1 MIKNLIRWALHS
13 RLVVILLA
21 LALLVFG
28 LYSFRAVNVEAY
40 PDPAP
45 PIVEVVAQ
53 YPGASAEEI
62 ERQVTIP
69 LEVALAGM
77 PGLKYT
83 RTQSMFEL
91 CHIRNQFDYG
101 VEDLAARQEVIN
113 RLQFV
118 QLPPGVTPQISP
130 ESPTGEIFRYALV
143 NPKDSQ
149 GRPIYSLNDL
159 KSLQDWTLERL
170 IRRVPRI
177 IDVASYGGTVK
188 RYEIQPDPRRL
199 QRYGITLAQLKNA
212 IANSNANVGA
222 EYVFKGEQVQVVRS
236 LGLFGR
242 GEDPMDRAM
251 AMTDPVAARD
261 YLRAEEL
268 RRIHEIRQTVLATA
282 DNVPVRVDDVVDGG
296 PASSGD
302 ELGKQGVIVSHQT
315 RLGRAMFSVPRKN
328 SRGEEILDDKG
339 NRDWDEDDDVIQ
351 GIVLLRKG
359 EDTLPALRDVNAL
372 VDELNRTPGRL
383 LPGVKILPYADRTQL
398 IHVTTETVQENL
410 LAGMGLVVVVLLM
423 FLGNIRSALIVA
435 INVPLALLFAFAMLF
450 MRGKSANLLSIGAVD
465 FGIIVDSSVIM
476 VENIYRHLSSGMHGK
491 KLLSERIINASGEIQ
506 RSLFFSTVIMVCAFL
521 PLFTMAGPEGR
532 IFGPMADTYAF
543 ALAGALLLA
552 MTLSPVLCSLLL
564 HRLKPKP
571 DNFMVRW
578 MSRSYLRELRWCLRH
593 RWITLAVFAGV
604 VAGTLAALPMLG
616 REFMPELDEGNI
628 WIQATL
634 PMKSSLDESCRRC
647 MVARDIMKRYPEVEL
662 LLCQVGRPDDGT
674 DPSSFY
680 NAEFYL
686 PLKPFKQWPILPGH
700 IRRRTKQEIID
711 TMDRELSRTM
721 LGVDWNISQNI
732 RNQVME
738 SLSGVRGENS
748 VKIIGPDLVGLERLS
763 DQVAKTLG
771 RVSGVFDV
779 GIYHIMGQSN
789 LNFPI
794 DRAKCAQWGVAV
806 ADAQDVIATAVGGRP
821 LSQMTEGERS
831 FDITLRWPAALRTDE
846 QAILNIPLDTINNNV
861 TSSPTPALNTTLLT
875 GAASGPAAIGSSTNM
890 PALVGSASGGAI
902 NDLTRTPRI
911 PLRKLITPQ
920 DPEGRPASDDYLVQP
935 GASDIFRDQG
945 QRLIAIKFD
954 VRGRD
959 LAGAVAEAQRK
970 VAPLIAP
977 PYRVQWA
984 GEFHEMEDAERR
996 LMIVIPLAFAMI
1008 IVLLYV
1014 TFHSLTDVMLVLSN
1028 VVALFCGGIWALL
1041 LTQTHFSISAAV
1053 GFISIFGVAIMNGL
1067 LLVSFFHRL
1076 RLEGVPMHD
1085 ALLRGAEH
1093 RLRPM
1098 MMTTLTAIFGLL
1110 PAALSTRIGAQT
1122 QRPLAIVVIGGMIA
1136 ALVLNR
1142 YLTPVLYSV
1151 FRRQQPSIESSPLV
1165 D

>member
-1 MIKNLIRWALHS
+1 MIKNLIRWALNS

-21 LALLVFG
+21 VALLFFG

-53 YPGASAEEI
+53 FPGASAEEI

-69 LEVALAGM
+69 LEVTLAGM

-101 VEDLAARQEVIN
+101 IDDQAAKQEVIN

-118 QLPPGVTPQISP
+118 QLPPGVIPQISP
-130 ESPTGEIFRYALV
+130 ESPTGEIFRYVLV

-149 GRPIYSLNDL
+149 GRPIYDLNDL

-170 IRRVPRI
+170 LRRVPRI
-177 IDVASYGGTVK
+177 IDVCSYGGTVK
-188 RYEIQPDPRRL
+188 RYDIQPDPARL

-212 IANSNANVGA
+212 ISNSNANVGA
-222 EYVFKGEQVQVVRS
+222 EYVFKGETVQVVRS
-236 LGLFGR
+236 LGLLGR

-261 YLRAEEL
+261 YLRRDEL
-268 RRIHEIRQTVLATA
+268 RRLHEIRQIVLATA
-282 DNVPVRVDDVVDGG
+282 DNVPVRVDDVVAGG
-296 PASSGD
+296 P
-302 ELGKQGVIVSHQT
+302 LGRSDDLSQQGVIVSHQT
-315 RLGRAMFSVPRKN
+315 RLGRAMFSVPQKDL
-328 SRGEEILDDKG
+328 RGHETLNAQG
-339 NRDWDEDDDVIQ
+339 NRVWDEDDDVVQ

-372 VDELNRTPGRL
+372 IDELNRTPGRL

-410 LAGMGLVVVVLLM
+410 LLGMALVTVVLLM
-423 FLGNIRSALIVA
+423 FLSNIRSALIVA
-435 INVPLALLFAFAMLF
+435 INVPLALLFAFTMLF
-450 MRGKSANLLSIGAVD
+450 LRGKSANLLSIGAVD

-476 VENIYRHLSSGMHGK
+476 VENIYRHLSTGVHGK
-491 KLLSERIINASGEIQ
+491 LPLSERIITASGEIQ

-543 ALAGALLLA
+543 ALGGALLLA
-552 MTLSPVLCSLLL
+552 MTLSPVLCSILL
-564 HRLKPKP
+564 HRLKARP
-571 DNFMVRW
+571 DNFAVRW
-578 MSRSYLRELRWCLRH
+578 LQSSYLRELRWCLRH
-593 RWITLAVFAGV
+593 RWITLAVFTGV
-604 VAGTLAALPMLG
+604 VGITLAALPMLG

-634 PMKSSLDESCRRC
+634 PMKSSLDESCQRC
-647 MVARDIMKRYPEVEL
+647 QVACEIMKRYPEVEL

-700 IRRRTKQEIID
+700 SRPRTKQEIID
-711 TMDRELSRTM
+711 TMDRELSHVM

-732 RNQVME
+732 RNMVME

-748 VKIIGPDLVGLERLS
+748 VKIVGPDLAGLERLA
-763 DQVAKTLG
+763 DKTAKVLG
-771 RVSGVFDV
+771 GIPGVFDV
-779 GIYHIMGQSN
+779 GVYRIMGQSN
-789 LNFPI
+789 LTFPI
-794 DRAKCAQWGVAV
+794 DRAKCARWGVSV
-806 ADAQDVIATAVGGRP
+806 ADAQDVIATAVGGKA

-831 FDITLRWPAALRTDE
+831 FDITLRWPAALRADE
-846 QAILNIPLDTINNNV
+846 QAILDIPLEVPNNNV
-861 TSSPTPALNTTLLT
+861 TSSPTPTLATTLLS
-875 GAASGPAAIGSSTNM
+875 GGASGPSTIGSSTNM
-890 PALVGSASGGAI
+890 PSLVGSARGGAL
-902 NDLTRTPRI
+902 NDLTRTPHRR
-911 PLRKLITPQ
+911 LGDVITPLNSA
-920 DPEGRPASDDYLVQP
+920 GRAGAEASLVQP

-959 LAGAVAEAQRK
+959 LASAVAEAQKK
-970 VAPLIAP
+970 VAPLITP

-984 GEFHEMEDAERR
+984 GEFHEMEDAEGR
-996 LMIVIPLAFAMI
+996 LLIVIPLAFGMI
-1008 IVLLYV
+1008 IVLLYM
-1014 TFHSLTDVMLVLSN
+1014 TFHSLTDVLLVLSN

-1041 LTQTHFSISAAV
+1041 LTHTHFSISAAV

-1076 RLEGVPMHD
+1076 RLEGVPLDD